1 MRALLLLHSS
11 LYSIRNHL
19 SQKKW
24 QHRCLLAKT
33 VKLTIWDKQTRD
45 YTLKLCVC
53 DVFLLHFCSGMLI
66 TVDFKWRNDVIWT
79 RLWHATSLFYNM
91 LSYDIVLIDFQ
102 LAAVVASVGIFWHL
116 CRTVHSRYWYLDQC
130 VHCPAPLLW
139 CRNVLD
145 WKCLG
150 SEVSDPR
157 SDYHV
162 LQPAHIYFL
171 FQRKMTYDYL
181 AIKYIKMP
189 LQNH

>member
-1 MRALLLLHSS
+1 M
-11 LYSIRNHL
+11 
-19 SQKKW
+19 
-24 QHRCLLAKT
+24 
-33 VKLTIWDKQTRD
+33 
-45 YTLKLCVC
+45 CVC

-66 TVDFKWRNDVIWT
+66 TVDFKWWNDVIWT

-102 LAAVVASVGIFWHL
+102 LAAVVASVGIFWHP

-162 LQPAHIYFL
+162 LQPVCTYLFYFSKKNDLWLSSNKIYKNATAESL
-171 FQRKMTYDYL
+171 ESWLHMLKLKSKPTPLLTDARLYL
-181 AIKYIKMP
+181 KAVFISYCECQ
-189 LQNH
+189 LH